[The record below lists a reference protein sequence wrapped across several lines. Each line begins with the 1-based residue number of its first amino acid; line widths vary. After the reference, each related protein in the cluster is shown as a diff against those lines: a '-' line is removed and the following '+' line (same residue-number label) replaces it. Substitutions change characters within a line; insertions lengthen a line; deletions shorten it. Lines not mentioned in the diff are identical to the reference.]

1 MLTYEYY
8 CKAFPMRNQVYDFL
22 EVLVTR
28 DLALFKEGRNHG
40 SLLESYNQCLQTG
53 GNSEGA

>member
-8 CKAFPMRNQVYDFL
+8 CKVFPMRNQVYDFL

-28 DLALFKEGRNHG
+28 DLAVFKERRNHG
-40 SLLESYNQCLQTG
+40 SLLKSYNRCLQMG
-53 GNSEGA
+53 GSSEGA